1 MAKTLRTSGDYT
13 IKTGTGSGGSNSVIF
28 DSKTTRVSGDLIVD
42 GTSTTL
48 NTATL
53 TIEDPI
59 IRLAKNNTNTVD
71 TDSGILIER
80 GVDNNA
86 AFYWNEGD
94 TSFKAVLTTSDGTGT
109 SITDTSLANIRV
121 AEPLNSSDAATRN
134 YVDTEVS
141 AIGGA
146 FSINFTGDDSTTVA
160 VASGNTVDIAG
171 GSNISTAASE
181 TDTLDT
187 VTINLNNDL
196 TNITSITSD
205 ASNGN
210 LELVANGTG
219 GIVINNVLT
228 FSGTESTPAI
238 DSSIPKLYHKTA
250 AGGGTGVFFVNSDVS
265 ATEEGELISKKKAT
279 ALAIA
284 LG

>member
-13 IKTGTGSGGSNSVIF
+13 IKTGSGSGGSNSIVF
-28 DSKTTRVSGDLIVD
+28 DSSVTRVKGNLVVD
-42 GTSTTL
+42 GTQTIVDS
-48 NTATL
+48 ATL
-53 TIEDPI
+53 QVDDPI
-59 IRLAKNNTNTVD
+59 ILLSRNNSGTDV
-71 TDSGILIER
+71 DSGVMINRAGI
-80 GVDNNA
+80 GNNA
-86 AFYWNEGD
+86 AIYWNEGD
-94 TSFKAVLTTSDGTGT
+94 DVFKVVTTASDGSGT
-109 SITDTSLANIRV
+109 SITDTALANIQV
-121 AEPLNSSDAATRN
+121 AEPSASSDAATKN

-141 AIGGA
+141 AVGGA
-146 FSINFTGDDSTTVA
+146 FSISFTGDDSTTLVID
-160 VASGNTVDIAG
+160 SGNTVDIAG
-171 GSNISTAASE
+171 GSNINTAASE
-181 TDTLDT
+181 PDT

-196 TNITSITSD
+196 NNITSITSD
-205 ASNGN
+205 ASNGD

-219 GIVINNVLT
+219 DIVINNVLT
-228 FSGTESTPAI
+228 FSGTESTPTI

>member
-1 MAKTLRTSGDYT
+1 MAKHLRTSGDYT
-13 IKTGTGSGGSNSVIF
+13 IKTGSGAGGTNSVIF
-28 DSKTTRVSGDLIVD
+28 DTKTTRVKGDLVVD
-42 GTSTTL
+42 GTNTVVDTTQ
-48 NTATL
+48 L

-59 IRLAKNNTNTVD
+59 IILSRNNSTPSDV
-71 TDSGILIER
+71 DSGILVNR
-80 GVDNNA
+80 GAANNA
-86 AFYWNEGD
+86 ALYWNEGD
-94 TSFKAVLTTSDGTGT
+94 DTFKAVTTTSDGTGT
-109 SITDTSLANIRV
+109 AIADTALAKIQV
-121 AEPLNSSDAATRN
+121 AEPVAGSDAATRN

-146 FSINFTGDDSTTVA
+146 FSINFTGDDSTTVE
-160 VASGNTVDIAG
+160 VTSGNTVDMAG
-171 GSNISTAASE
+171 GSNINTAATE
-181 TDTLDT
+181 PDT

-210 LELVANGTG
+210 LGLVANGTG
-219 GIVINNVLT
+219 NIVINNVLT
-228 FSGTESTPAI
+228 FGGTESTPAI